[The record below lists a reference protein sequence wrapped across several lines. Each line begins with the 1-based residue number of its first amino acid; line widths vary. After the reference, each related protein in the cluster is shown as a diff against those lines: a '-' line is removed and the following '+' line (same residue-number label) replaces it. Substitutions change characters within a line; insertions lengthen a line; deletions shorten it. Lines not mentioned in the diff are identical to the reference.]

1 MIYEIAATPRDVLW
15 GLADYFQSRRSLREE
30 NARLLQENLVIQGQ
44 AQRLVSVLAENAY
57 YRVLLNASKAIDVDV
72 MVAEVVSISADPARH
87 LLVLDKGSNQGVFK
101 GQSLLGAEGLM
112 GQIVLVGA
120 NSSRAMLITDAA
132 HAVPVQVNR
141 SGVRALTEGVG
152 NINELIVRHVATTT
166 DIKVDDVLV
175 TSGLAGRFPPGY
187 PVAPS
192 RGRLRRILAPLSPPS
207 LRARSRNS
215 IAAVTFCS
223 PRLRW
228 PALLVCREYDT
239 GTLGDMDFTHCWVD
253 CLCCASTVVLA
264 LVSARSATA
273 CFVLLESRFTAPR
286 GSVQR
291 SNYRVNP

>member
-57 YRVLLNASKAIDVDV
+57 YRVLLNASKAIDLDV
-72 MVAEVVSISADPARH
+72 MVAKIVSISADPARH

-152 NINELIVRHVATTT
+152 NINELIVRHVARTT

-187 PVAPS
+187 PVAQVVTVETDPGAAFATVVARPLAQLD
-192 RGRLRRILAPLSPPS
+192 RGRYVLLATS
-207 LRARSRNS
+207 
-215 IAAVTFCS
+215 AV
-223 PRLRW
+223 
-228 PALLVCREYDT
+228 
-239 GTLGDMDFTHCWVD
+239 
-253 CLCCASTVVLA
+253 ASTDSL
-264 LVSARSATA
+264 
-273 CFVLLESRFTAPR
+273 P
-286 GSVQR
+286 
-291 SNYRVNP
+291 

>member
-120 NSSRAMLITDAA
+120 NSSRAMLITDAT

-152 NINELIVRHVATTT
+152 NINELIVRHVARTT

-187 PVAPS
+187 PVAQVVTVETDPGAAFATVVARPLAQLD
-192 RGRLRRILAPLSPPS
+192 RGRYVLLATS
-207 LRARSRNS
+207 
-215 IAAVTFCS
+215 AV
-223 PRLRW
+223 
-228 PALLVCREYDT
+228 
-239 GTLGDMDFTHCWVD
+239 
-253 CLCCASTVVLA
+253 ASTASL
-264 LVSARSATA
+264 
-273 CFVLLESRFTAPR
+273 P
-286 GSVQR
+286 
-291 SNYRVNP
+291 

>member
-1 MIYEIAATPRDVLW
+1 MLW
-15 GLADYFQSRRSLREE
+15 WPK
-30 NARLLQENLVIQGQ
+30 I
-44 AQRLVSVLAENAY
+44 
-57 YRVLLNASKAIDVDV
+57 
-72 MVAEVVSISADPARH
+72 VSISADPARH

-152 NINELIVRHVATTT
+152 NINELIVRHVARTT

-187 PVAPS
+187 PVARG
-192 RGRLRRILAPLSPPS
+192 RGRLRRILARLSPRS

-228 PALLVCREYDT
+228 PALLACREHEHRQ
-239 GTLGDMDFTHCWVD
+239 LWVIWTS
-253 CLCCASTVVLA
+253 LIVGLIAYVVPLPLSWRWFRPEVPLLVLFYWNLA
-264 LVSARSATA
+264 LPHRVGLFSAAIMGLTLDIINGSAVGALAFGTVIA
-273 CFVLLESRFTAPR
+273 TLFILVNYQRIRQFDSLLQSAVI
-286 GSVQR
+286 GI
-291 SNYRVNP
+291 VNWLGAGH

>member
-57 YRVLLNASKAIDVDV
+57 YRVLLNASKAIDLDV
-72 MVAEVVSISADPARH
+72 MVAKIVSISADPARH

-187 PVAPS
+187 PVAQVVTVETDPGAAFATVVARPLAQLD
-192 RGRLRRILAPLSPPS
+192 RGRYVLLATS
-207 LRARSRNS
+207 
-215 IAAVTFCS
+215 AV
-223 PRLRW
+223 
-228 PALLVCREYDT
+228 
-239 GTLGDMDFTHCWVD
+239 
-253 CLCCASTVVLA
+253 ASTDSL
-264 LVSARSATA
+264 
-273 CFVLLESRFTAPR
+273 P
-286 GSVQR
+286 
-291 SNYRVNP
+291 

>member
-57 YRVLLNASKAIDVDV
+57 YRVLLNASKAIDLDV
-72 MVAEVVSISADPARH
+72 MVAKIVSISADPARH

-120 NSSRAMLITDAA
+120 NSSRAMLVTDAT

-187 PVAPS
+187 PVARVMAIETDPGAAFATVVARPLAQLD
-192 RGRLRRILAPLSPPS
+192 RGRYVLLATS
-207 LRARSRNS
+207 
-215 IAAVTFCS
+215 AV
-223 PRLRW
+223 
-228 PALLVCREYDT
+228 
-239 GTLGDMDFTHCWVD
+239 
-253 CLCCASTVVLA
+253 ASTDSL
-264 LVSARSATA
+264 
-273 CFVLLESRFTAPR
+273 P
-286 GSVQR
+286 
-291 SNYRVNP
+291 

>member
-57 YRVLLNASKAIDVDV
+57 YRVLLNASKAIDLDV
-72 MVAEVVSISADPARH
+72 MVAKIVSISADPARH

-120 NSSRAMLITDAA
+120 NSSRAMLITDAT

-187 PVAPS
+187 PVAQVVTVETDPGAAFATVVARPLAQLD
-192 RGRLRRILAPLSPPS
+192 RGRYVLLATS
-207 LRARSRNS
+207 
-215 IAAVTFCS
+215 AV
-223 PRLRW
+223 
-228 PALLVCREYDT
+228 
-239 GTLGDMDFTHCWVD
+239 
-253 CLCCASTVVLA
+253 ASTDSL
-264 LVSARSATA
+264 
-273 CFVLLESRFTAPR
+273 P
-286 GSVQR
+286 
-291 SNYRVNP
+291 

>member
-120 NSSRAMLITDAA
+120 NSSRAMLITDAT

-152 NINELIVRHVATTT
+152 NINELIVRHVARTT

-187 PVAPS
+187 PVAQVVTVETDPGAAFATVVARPLAQLD
-192 RGRLRRILAPLSPPS
+192 RGRYVLLATS
-207 LRARSRNS
+207 
-215 IAAVTFCS
+215 AV
-223 PRLRW
+223 
-228 PALLVCREYDT
+228 
-239 GTLGDMDFTHCWVD
+239 
-253 CLCCASTVVLA
+253 ASTDSL
-264 LVSARSATA
+264 
-273 CFVLLESRFTAPR
+273 P
-286 GSVQR
+286 
-291 SNYRVNP
+291 